1 MVRLLLFSLV
11 LILSVNGFSQILVE
25 PPYSPPNDPNDTI
38 NRENEILTF
47 VEQMP
52 EFLEGGEQGL
62 KDFLSMNIRYP
73 ENAKEIGAEGTVFI
87 QYNVLKDGT
96 LNDFK
101 LLRGVKGAPDLDK
114 EAIRVVKLT
123 SGKWKPGKQNG
134 KPVNVRMNL
143 PVRFKLQ

>member
-1 MVRLLLFSLV
+1 MVRLLLISLGFM
-11 LILSVNGFSQILVE
+11 ISANCFSQRLVE
-25 PPYSPPNDPNDTI
+25 PLSPPPHDPNDTV
-38 NRENEILTF
+38 NRENKILTF

-87 QYNVLKDGT
+87 QYNVLKDGS

-143 PVRFKLQ
+143 PVKFKLQ

>member
-1 MVRLLLFSLV
+1 
-11 LILSVNGFSQILVE
+11 LVE
-25 PPYSPPNDPNDTI
+25 PLSPPPHDPNDTI
-38 NRENEILTF
+38 NRENEILSF

-52 EFLEGGEQGL
+52 EFLEGGEQGFR
-62 KDFLSMNIRYP
+62 DFLSMNIRYP

-96 LNDFK
+96 LNDFE

-143 PVRFKLQ
+143 PVKFKLQ

>member
-1 MVRLLLFSLV
+1 MVRLFLLSLGFM
-11 LILSVNGFSQILVE
+11 ISANCFSQRLVE
-25 PPYSPPNDPNDTI
+25 PLSPPPHDPNDTI

-73 ENAKEIGAEGTVFI
+73 EKAKEIGAEGTVFI
-87 QYNVLKDGT
+87 ECNVLKDGT

-134 KPVNVRMNL
+134 KPVNVRMIL
-143 PVRFKLQ
+143 PVRFKRQ